1 MYYSFK
7 FFSDKAWSISTKV
20 FLFAAP
26 FVVKDSILYIL
37 KDETITFL
45 LIFDLFISLNI
56 LSWKL
61 SVDITV
67 LFEEIIFLSS
77 DIFYIYWTIFL
88 SVGTI
93 FLLVT
98 SFFFIILNI
107 NYQIRK

>member
-7 FFSDKAWSISTKV
+7 FFSDKAWNISTKV
-20 FLFAAP
+20 LLFAAP

-61 SVDITV
+61 SVDIIV
-67 LFEEIIFLSS
+67 LFEEILFLSS
-77 DIFYIYWTIFL
+77 DIFLYP
-88 SVGTI
+88 
-93 FLLVT
+93 
-98 SFFFIILNI
+98 LN
-107 NYQIRK
+107 